1 MSYNCEVTVL
11 LLVISFYLV
20 FKVMV
25 LTLALVYSWRRH
37 YSLM

>member
-11 LLVISFYLV
+11 LLISFYLV

-25 LTLALVYSWRRH
+25 LTLVLVYSWRRH